1 MTFNILQDSTTGLQT
16 TISATLADDSKV
28 TDSKNAI
35 FTVITSPDTSIA
47 KYWGHMPETFTNSKG
62 VEFKRPLLRAELSST
77 SNTTAYSLTGDGE
90 VWFST
95 TNMAYLV
102 QCDQMS
108 TASAS
113 DLATLQSDHPNGEL
127 MTQFGLPVNS
137 TSLVWIAGNVVTNA
151 AHTGVMTQ
159 RINLYSGENT
169 QASSQAALQLCRVEP
184 RTLNI
189 TLTSSLPWDANKA
202 GYQEKKGE
210 KIPLTIDVTDDAGQP
225 QAGVGIKFYRG
236 ASSFRN
242 APGSSI
248 IDTLAESY
256 TLLEPVSPASDAVT
270 QKYSSSPTYWYGTTD
285 SNGKVQLNVSQDNT
299 TGLKTQFYA
308 VIADNNVSTEG
319 VGGIFTVL
327 TSPDVDT
334 AFRWGHMP
342 ETVEGPDGVT
352 YTRPKLQSEV
362 PSGVGF
368 YNKNNEYWAHPTAVQ
383 AQTAGATGC
392 DPTYQPLL
400 SDLQALYN
408 KYPNAELETAYGWP
422 LSSGRN

>member
-1 MTFNILQDSTTGLQT
+1 MTFNITQDSTTGLQT

-47 KYWGHMPETFTNSKG
+47 KYWGHMPETFTNSKN

-90 VWFST
+90 VWYST

-108 TASAS
+108 TASES

-184 RTLNI
+184 KR
-189 TLTSSLPWDANKA
+189 
-202 GYQEKKGE
+202 
-210 KIPLTIDVTDDAGQP
+210 
-225 QAGVGIKFYRG
+225 
-236 ASSFRN
+236 
-242 APGSSI
+242 
-248 IDTLAESY
+248 
-256 TLLEPVSPASDAVT
+256 
-270 QKYSSSPTYWYGTTD
+270 
-285 SNGKVQLNVSQDNT
+285 
-299 TGLKTQFYA
+299 
-308 VIADNNVSTEG
+308 
-319 VGGIFTVL
+319 
-327 TSPDVDT
+327 
-334 AFRWGHMP
+334 
-342 ETVEGPDGVT
+342 
-352 YTRPKLQSEV
+352 
-362 PSGVGF
+362 
-368 YNKNNEYWAHPTAVQ
+368 
-383 AQTAGATGC
+383 
-392 DPTYQPLL
+392 
-400 SDLQALYN
+400 
-408 KYPNAELETAYGWP
+408 
-422 LSSGRN
+422 